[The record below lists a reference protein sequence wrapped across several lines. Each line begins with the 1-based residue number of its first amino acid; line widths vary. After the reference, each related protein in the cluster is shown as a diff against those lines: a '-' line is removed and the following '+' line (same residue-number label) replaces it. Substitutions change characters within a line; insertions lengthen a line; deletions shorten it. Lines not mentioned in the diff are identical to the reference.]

1 MVNVLLYFLLD
12 DGRIIPAGI
21 NLHINLDVTMR
32 NPKYF
37 KNPSNFDPE
46 RFAAGSALNDTQSYS
61 YIPFSKGKRD
71 CIGKRFAAL
80 SIKTMICRVLQQ
92 YELIEMGDEPI
103 IVFEVT
109 AQSVNGFQLALKPR
123 VSTN

>member
-1 MVNVLLYFLLD
+1 MFVFFLLD

-21 NLHINLDVTMR
+21 NLHVNLDVSMR

-37 KNPSNFDPE
+37 KNPSTFDPE
-46 RFAAGSALNDTQSYS
+46 RFAAGTDLNDIQSYS

-71 CIGKRFAAL
+71 CVGKRFAAL
-80 SIKTMICRVLQQ
+80 SIKTMICRVIQQ

-103 IVFEVT
+103 IVNEIT
-109 AQSVNGFQLALKPR
+109 AQSLNGFQLALKPR
-123 VSTN
+123 AVTN